1 MLIMNHCIRILLV
14 EDTHIAQ
21 IIAKTQ
27 MMNQGCEVDVA
38 DDGLT
43 ALEKALVIPYD
54 LILMDIGLGSGPD
67 GFEVTK
73 QIKIQSTI
81 NKSTPIVAVT
91 SHQGE
96 DYKEK
101 AREVGMERY
110 LNKPFTAED
119 AKNIVEY
126 IKNK

>member
-1 MLIMNHCIRILLV
+1 MNKDNDPPLILLV
-14 EDTHIAQ
+14 EDNETLRFLVSKQMKKLGLKVDFATDGAEAVEM
-21 IIAKTQ
+21 AKC
-27 MMNQGCEVDVA
+27 G
-38 DDGLT
+38 
-43 ALEKALVIPYD
+43 YD

-91 SHQGE
+91 SHEGE

-110 LNKPFTAED
+110 FNKPFTAED